1 MISPGNIMD
10 QTIPPGNTEETQN
23 KMLREQMFLYG
34 VMEFIAETIAD
45 DTDKFFS
52 LIDERRQNNG
62 N

>member
-1 MISPGNIMD
+1 MISPGNITD

-45 DTDKFFS
+45 DPDKFFS
-52 LIDERRQNNG
+52 LIEERRQNNG